1 MNSRTLTL
9 ILFCLFL
16 TQALAAQV
24 LNCGQERA
32 VKKMA
37 TQLAGYE
44 NLIDQ
49 TYENAQQVARQQ
61 SNSRSKAVLTV
72 PVVVHIVYNSSEQN
86 VSDELVHSQIQVL
99 NEDFQR
105 LNADAG
111 DARAMYQAVAG
122 NAEIQFVL
130 AETDP
135 DGNPTNGITRTQTDV
150 STFVD
155 VDISFESLLSAADS
169 CGVDMSNP
177 LGILD
182 SFACIQEVL
191 LTTAFEDN
199 ENTEGAVQMDDVKST
214 ERGGQDPW
222 DTDRYINIW
231 VCNLNMNFQ
240 GEETPAILGF
250 AYPPVDAPNWPNEA
264 FPENLKQVDG
274 VVVHHEAF
282 GVNNP
287 EAGLL
292 QGIVQKGRTCTH
304 EMGHYFGLRHI
315 HGDGGCSDDDGLA
328 DTPASDAN
336 VQQTDLTNLP
346 TCAELQNLDTCTDDE
361 MPDMYENYMDYNSE
375 ACQNLFTAE
384 QTAIMRAMLEG
395 PRAGLILQQVTS
407 TVSTELTQAMTLYP
421 NPTNGQLNIALAGY
435 NLNDF
440 TVEIQNVVG
449 QQVAAMPAQSNMDVS
464 ELPAGIYMVRLKND
478 AMEAVQ
484 KISIIR

>member
-1 MNSRTLTL
+1 MKSRTLTL

-16 TQALAAQV
+16 TQAAVAQV
-24 LNCGQERA
+24 LQCGQQRA
-32 VKKMA
+32 IKHQA
-37 TQLAGYE
+37 AQLSGYK

-72 PVVVHIVYNSSEQN
+72 PVVVHIVYGSPEQN
-86 VSDELVHSQIQVL
+86 VSDDLVYSQLQVL

-105 LNADAG
+105 LNPDASN
-111 DARAMYQAVAG
+111 ARERYQAVAG

-130 AETDP
+130 ADTDP
-135 DGNPTNGITRTQTDV
+135 EGNPTNGITRTQTDV

-155 VDISFESLLSAADS
+155 VDISFESILSAADS
-169 CGVDMSNP
+169 CGVDMANP

-191 LTTAFEDN
+191 LTTAFEEN

-214 ERGGQDPW
+214 ERGGIDPW
-222 DTDRYINIW
+222 DTERYINIW

-250 AYPPVDAPNWPNEA
+250 AYPPVSAPNWPSEA
-264 FPENLKQVDG
+264 YPENLKEIDG
-274 VVVHHEAF
+274 LVIHHEAF
-282 GVNNP
+282 GVKNP
-287 EAGLL
+287 EAGMLA
-292 QGIVQKGRTCTH
+292 GIVEKGRTCTH

-315 HGDGGCSDDDGLA
+315 HGDGGCSEDDGLA

-346 TCAELQNLDTCTDDE
+346 TCADLQNLDTCTEDDL
-361 MPDMYENYMDYNSE
+361 PDMYENYMDYNSE
-375 ACQNLFTAE
+375 ACQNLFTQE
-384 QTAIMRAMLEG
+384 QVAIMRAMLEG
-395 PRAGLILQQVTS
+395 PRAGLILQQLTS
-407 TVSTELTQAMTLYP
+407 TVSADLNQAMTLYP
-421 NPTNGQLNIALAGY
+421 NPTNGQLNIALTGY

-440 TVEIQNVVG
+440 TVEIQSVVG
-449 QQVAAMPAQSNMDVS
+449 QTVLSIPAQSTIDVS
-464 ELPAGIYMVRLKND
+464 DLAAGIYLVGLKN
-478 AMEAVQ
+478 EGIHAVQ
-484 KISIIR
+484 KISIIE